1 MSHRTSRPPGYSR
14 DFQTAPAAS
23 ARSSAS
29 PSENP
34 ASARSR
40 RGGTYTSTFS
50 SRLAATAAAPTS
62 IPPKTDRKITTTT
75 TTTTTANTAL
85 LVTKATHRKQNDGR
99 AHSDGQS
106 RAQSRAS
113 IVTNNHNLRGVVP
126 SWSSEVCLKPQTS
139 APLASRITRPPLSAS
154 IPAAKSQISLEQM
167 IPTVQEAS
175 IIEDLLFCFMGFEGQ
190 YIRFKEEYNP
200 TVETERLAGPQ
211 FRLPLGLEPS
221 IKDIL
226 GSLLK
231 IAKHYAALDA
241 FVEVQSR
248 DEFGAV
254 NHALCAA
261 IRTLLKDYLILI
273 ARLEYQFL
281 SNPSFTLHTLHLS
294 TISVAHTLSQVYSL
308 AQEILKRNSLLEDDD
323 LDSVEDDVEM
333 LLESLREGANIANG
347 GPVMGRKVCKGGAVL
362 ALITN
367 RLSSMAGDPATR
379 NLLEYLL
386 RQSSMPYMVML
397 NEWLHHGIIKDAHSE
412 FLVKETKSIR
422 RERLEED
429 YTDEYWDKRYTIRH
443 NDVPPQ
449 LEAVKEKVLLAG
461 KYLNVVRECGGVDV
475 SMEVKNVPATFDDP
489 RQVSFLDNVSSAYAH
504 ANESLL
510 KLLLTTHGLRARL
523 RSLKHYFFLDQSDF
537 FTYFL
542 ELGTSELK
550 KPAKS
555 VNVPKLQSLLDLTL
569 RQPGSIAASDPFKED
584 VKVQM
589 NEIGLTK
596 WLMRIVSVS
605 GLEDNTGLTDENRG
619 LSAAEDDKAIT
630 GFNAMEL
637 DFAVPFPLS
646 LVISRKTILRY
657 QLLFRYLLSLRHLEM
672 LLVGAWQDHTKTMS
686 WRHYSRYTSI
696 EKWKRGAFT
705 LRARMLVFVQQLL
718 YFCTAEVLEPNW
730 NNLQERIGSV
740 KTVDE
745 LMQNHVDFLDTCLK
759 ECMLTNSKLLKIH
772 AKIMQTCTMF
782 ASYTSHLSRALVS
795 ADPSLGMP
803 DNGGSTLGPDE
814 TAKVEKLKDNL
825 KKYEENFSR
834 HLKILLDA
842 LNYYAATE
850 TVVLLG
856 LCARLSTA
864 NDGSGVINV
873 SLDDP

>member
-1 MSHRTSRPPGYSR
+1 MSHRASRPGYPR
-14 DFQTAPAAS
+14 DFS
-23 ARSSAS
+23 AGGTTGRPSAS
-29 PSENP
+29 PSESP
-34 ASARSR
+34 LSPQSR
-40 RGGTYTSTFS
+40 RGAPSTTTSNSSTRPPNAVPNPS
-50 SRLAATAAAPTS
+50 SRH
-62 IPPKTDRKITTTT
+62 PKIDRRVTTTT
-75 TTTTTANTAL
+75 TTTTTANTAI
-85 LVTKATHRKQNDGR
+85 LVAKATHSK
-99 AHSDGQS
+99 HSDSRGNAAPQS
-106 RAQSRAS
+106 RAQSRAAAPVAS
-113 IVTNNHNLRGVVP
+113 STRAIGKFKHSLP
-126 SWSSEVCLKPQTS
+126 LLWSPGRVGMAYQNTG
-139 APLASRITRPPLSAS
+139 ALAHGI
-154 IPAAKSQISLEQM
+154 IGHISLEQM
-167 IPTVQEAS
+167 TPEVQEAI
-175 IIEDLLFCFMGFEGQ
+175 IIEDLLFCFMGLEGQ
-190 YIRFKEEYNP
+190 YIRFREEYNP
-200 TVETERLAGPQ
+200 NVEAERLAGPQ
-211 FRLPLGLEPS
+211 FRLPIGLEPS
-221 IKDIL
+221 IKDLLSI
-226 GSLLK
+226 LLK
-231 IAKHYAALDA
+231 TAKHYTALDA

-261 IRTLLKDYLILI
+261 IRKLLKDYLVLI
-273 ARLEYQFL
+273 AQLEHQFL
-281 SNPSFTLHTLHLS
+281 YNPGFTLHTLHLS
-294 TISVAHTLSQVYSL
+294 TISVSHTLGQVYSL

-323 LDSVEDDVEM
+323 LDSTEDDVEQ
-333 LLESLREGANIANG
+333 LLESLRDGANIAG
-347 GPVMGRKVCKGGAVL
+347 GEPVLGRKVCKGGAVL
-362 ALITN
+362 ALITH
-367 RLSSMAGDPATR
+367 RLNSMAGDPSTR

-386 RQSSMPYMVML
+386 RQSSMPYMMML
-397 NEWLHHGIIKDAHSE
+397 NEWLHHGVIKDAHSE

-429 YTDEYWDKRYTIRH
+429 YTDEYWDKRYTLRH

-475 SMEVKNVPATFDDP
+475 SKEVRDVPLTFDDP
-489 RQVSFLDNVSSAYAH
+489 SFLDNVSSAYAH
-504 ANESLL
+504 ANQSLL
-510 KLLLTTHGLRARL
+510 NLLLTTHGLR
-523 RSLKHYFFLDQSDF
+523 
-537 FTYFL
+537 
-542 ELGTSELK
+542 TSELK
-550 KPAKS
+550 KPAKN

-569 RQPGSIAASDPFKED
+569 RQPGSIAAGDPFKED

-605 GLEDNTGLTDENRG
+605 GLEDGSGITDDNRG
-619 LSAAEDDKAIT
+619 FSNMDDDKGIT

-637 DFAVPFPLS
+637 DYAVPFPLS

-657 QLLFRYLLSLRHLEM
+657 QLLFRYLLSLRHLEI
-672 LLVGAWQDHTKTMS
+672 LL
-686 WRHYSRYTSI
+686 
-696 EKWKRGAFT
+696 
-705 LRARMLVFVQQLL
+705 QLL

-730 NNLQERIGSV
+730 NDLQERIGSV

-782 ASYTSHLSRALVS
+782 ASYTSHLSRALIS
-795 ADPSLGMP
+795 ADPSIGASHANTNHNLDP
-803 DNGGSTLGPDE
+803 E
-814 TAKVEKLKDNL
+814 EAAKVDKLRDNL

-864 NDGSGVINV
+864 SDGSGVV
-873 SLDDP
+873 SAGLED

>member
-1 MSHRTSRPPGYSR
+1 MSHRASRPGHPR
-14 DFQTAPAAS
+14 DFSGATGATS
-23 ARSSAS
+23 RSSAS
-29 PSENP
+29 LSDNP
-34 ASARSR
+34 ASPRGRRPVSALPTHGNAANSTSRSHNPAPQSTGSHSKIDR
-40 RGGTYTSTFS
+40 RV
-50 SRLAATAAAPTS
+50 
-62 IPPKTDRKITTTT
+62 TTTT

-85 LVTKATHRKQNDGR
+85 LVTKATHPKQND
-99 AHSDGQS
+99 A
-106 RAQSRAS
+106 RAS
-113 IVTNNHNLRGVVP
+113 GGAQNRGQPRASATMASHNNR
-126 SWSSEVCLKPQTS
+126 
-139 APLASRITRPPLSAS
+139 A
-154 IPAAKSQISLEQM
+154 
-167 IPTVQEAS
+167 
-175 IIEDLLFCFMGFEGQ
+175 GFEGQ

-200 TVETERLAGPQ
+200 VVEAERLAGPQ
-211 FRLPLGLEPS
+211 FRLPVGLEPS
-221 IKDIL
+221 IKDIV
-226 GSLLK
+226 GILLK
-231 IAKHYAALDA
+231 IAKHYTALDA
-241 FVEVQSR
+241 FIEVQSR

-254 NHALCAA
+254 NHALSAA
-261 IRTLLKDYLILI
+261 IRKLLKDYLILV
-273 ARLEYQFL
+273 AQLEHQFL
-281 SNPSFTLHTLHLS
+281 SNPSFTLQTLHLS

-333 LLESLREGANIANG
+333 LLESLREGANIAGG

-362 ALITN
+362 ALITH
-367 RLSSMAGDPATR
+367 RLNSMAGDPSTR

-449 LEAVKEKVLLAG
+449 LEAVKERVLLAG
-461 KYLNVVRECGGVDV
+461 KYLNVVRECGGVDI
-475 SMEVKNVPATFDDP
+475 SKEVKDVPLTFDDS
-489 RQVSFLDNVSSAYAH
+489 SFLDNVSSAYAH

-555 VNVPKLQSLLDLTL
+555 VNVAKLQSLLDLTL
-569 RQPGSIAASDPFKED
+569 RQPGSIAAGDPFKED

-605 GLEDNTGLTDENRG
+605 GLEDGSSLPDDHRGSANPDDEKG
-619 LSAAEDDKAIT
+619 IT

-657 QLLFRYLLSLRHLEM
+657 QLLFRYLLSLRHLEI
-672 LLVGAWQDHTKTMS
+672 LLVGAWQDHTKVVS
-686 WRHYSRYTSI
+686 WRHHSRYSSI
-696 EKWKRGAFT
+696 ERWKRGAFT

-730 NNLQERIGSV
+730 NNLQERIGGV

-782 ASYTSHLSRALVS
+782 ASYTSHLSKALVS
-795 ADPSLGMP
+795 ADPSLNASN
-803 DNGGSTLGPDE
+803 DSSCLGPE
-814 TAKVEKLKDNL
+814 EIAKVEKLNDNL
-825 KKYEENFSR
+825 NKYEENFSR

-864 NDGSGVINV
+864 NDGNGVVNAG
-873 SLDDP
+873 PEET

>member
-1 MSHRTSRPPGYSR
+1 MSHRPTRSSHARDFSISTKASNRPSASLTDAPVSPRSHRPGGTTPLHAGPPPSSSRPG
-14 DFQTAPAAS
+14 
-23 ARSSAS
+23 
-29 PSENP
+29 NP
-34 ASARSR
+34 VSKPDR
-40 RGGTYTSTFS
+40 RV
-50 SRLAATAAAPTS
+50 
-62 IPPKTDRKITTTT
+62 TTTT
-75 TTTTTANTAL
+75 TTTIATNTAL
-85 LVTKATHRKQNDGR
+85 LVTKSAQRKPNETR
-99 AHSDGQS
+99 E
-106 RAQSRAS
+106 
-113 IVTNNHNLRGVVP
+113 VP
-126 SWSSEVCLKPQTS
+126 SAPNRDKPRSGPFSSNNGIVSWSPEVSLRQQTT
-139 APLASRITRPPLSAS
+139 APLASRTTYPPLSNT
-154 IPAAKSQISLEQM
+154 ITPVKGPTLLEQM
-167 IPTVQEAS
+167 SPEAQEAAV
-175 IIEDLLFCFMGFEGQ
+175 IEDLLFCFMGFEGQ
-190 YIRFKEEYNP
+190 FLRFKEEYNP
-200 TVETERLAGPQ
+200 VVEAERLAGPQ
-211 FRLPLGLEPS
+211 FRIPIGLEPS

-231 IAKHYAALDA
+231 VARHYAALDA

-248 DEFGAV
+248 DEFGAI
-254 NHALCAA
+254 NHALCSA
-261 IRTLLKDYLILI
+261 IRKLLKDYLVLI
-273 ARLEYQFL
+273 AQLEHQFL

-294 TISVAHTLSQVYSL
+294 TIPVSHTLSQLYSL
-308 AQEILKRNSLLEDDD
+308 AQEILRRNSLLEDDD
-323 LDSVEDDVEM
+323 LDSAGDDVEL
-333 LLESLREGANIANG
+333 LLESLRDGANIAGG

-362 ALITN
+362 DLITN
-367 RLSSMAGDPATR
+367 RLNSMAGDPSTR
-379 NLLEYLL
+379 SLLEYLL

-397 NEWLHHGIIKDAHSE
+397 NEWLHHGVIKDAHSE
-412 FLVKETKSIR
+412 FLIKETKSIR

-475 SMEVKNVPATFDDP
+475 SKEVKDVPLTFDDP
-489 RQVSFLDNVSSAYAH
+489 NFLDNVGSAYAH

-510 KLLLTTHGLRARL
+510 NLLLTTHGLRARL

-537 FTYFL
+537 FSYFL

-550 KPAKS
+550 KPAKN
-555 VNVPKLQSLLDLTL
+555 VNVAKLQSLLDLTL
-569 RQPGSIAASDPFKED
+569 RQPGSIAAGDPFKED
-584 VKVQM
+584 VRVQM

-605 GLEDNTGLTDENRG
+605 GVDEGSGLPEDHRNSSNLD
-619 LSAAEDDKAIT
+619 DDKSIT

-657 QLLFRYLLSLRHLEM
+657 QLIFRYLLSLRHLEI
-672 LLVGAWQDHTKTMS
+672 LLVGAWQDHTKVIS
-686 WRHYSRYTSI
+686 WRHHSRFLPI
-696 EKWKRGAFT
+696 ERWKRGAFT

-730 NNLQERIGSV
+730 HSLQERIGSV

-795 ADPSLGMP
+795 ADPSLNPSNSGAI
-803 DNGGSTLGPDE
+803 SLGPDE
-814 TAKVEKLKDNL
+814 AAKVEKLSDNL

-864 NDGSGVINV
+864 NDGNAVMNS
-873 SLDDP
+873 SLEEP

>member
-1 MSHRTSRPPGYSR
+1 MSQRASRPGYPR
-14 DFQTAPAAS
+14 DFAATGTTN
-23 ARSSAS
+23 RPSAS
-29 PSENP
+29 SSETP
-34 ASARSR
+34 ISPQSR
-40 RGGTYTSTFS
+40 RGGSSAAPSNTSTRPHNPAQNSS
-50 SRLAATAAAPTS
+50 SRH
-62 IPPKTDRKITTTT
+62 PKTDRRITTTT
-75 TTTTTANTAL
+75 TTTTTANTAV
-85 LVTKATHRKQNDGR
+85 LVTKASHSK
-99 AHSDGQS
+99 HSDSRSNAAPQS
-106 RAQSRAS
+106 RAQSRAAAS
-113 IVTNNHNLRGVVP
+113 ATPNTRSVV
-126 SWSSEVCLKPQTS
+126 SWSCEVGLKKPTA
-139 APLASRITRPPLSAS
+139 APLASRTICPPLSGS
-154 IPAAKSQISLEQM
+154 ISTSRGHISLDQM
-167 IPTVQEAS
+167 TPEVQEATV
-175 IIEDLLFCFMGFEGQ
+175 IEDLLFCFMGFEGQ
-190 YIRFKEEYNP
+190 YIRFREEYNP
-200 TVETERLAGPQ
+200 NVEAERLAGPQ
-211 FRLPLGLEPS
+211 FRLPIGLEPS
-221 IKDIL
+221 IKDLL
-226 GSLLK
+226 GILLK
-231 IAKHYAALDA
+231 TAKHYTALDA

-261 IRTLLKDYLILI
+261 IRKLLKDYLVLI
-273 ARLEYQFL
+273 AQLEHQFL
-281 SNPSFTLHTLHLS
+281 YNPGFTLHTLHLS
-294 TISVAHTLSQVYSL
+294 TISVSHTLGQVYSL

-323 LDSVEDDVEM
+323 LDSTEDDVEM
-333 LLESLREGANIANG
+333 LLESLREGANIAG
-347 GPVMGRKVCKGGAVL
+347 GEPMLGRKVCKGGAVL
-362 ALITN
+362 ALITH
-367 RLSSMAGDPATR
+367 RLNSMAGDPSTR

-386 RQSSMPYMVML
+386 RKSSMPYMMML
-397 NEWLHHGIIKDAHSE
+397 NEWLHHGVIKDAHSE

-429 YTDEYWDKRYTIRH
+429 YTDEYWDKRYTLRH

-475 SMEVKNVPATFDDP
+475 SKEVRDVPLTFDDP
-489 RQVSFLDNVSSAYAH
+489 SFLDNVSSAYAH
-504 ANESLL
+504 ANQSLL
-510 KLLLTTHGLRARL
+510 NLLLTTHGLRARL

-537 FTYFL
+537 FSYFL
-542 ELGTSELK
+542 ELGSSELK
-550 KPAKS
+550 KPAKN

-569 RQPGSIAASDPFKED
+569 RQPGSIAAGDPFKED

-605 GLEDNTGLTDENRG
+605 GLEDGSGITDDNRG
-619 LSAAEDDKAIT
+619 LSNTDDDKGIT

-637 DFAVPFPLS
+637 DYAVPFPLS

-657 QLLFRYLLSLRHLEM
+657 QLLFRYLLSLRHLEI
-672 LLVGAWQDHTKTMS
+672 LLVGAWQDHTKVVS
-686 WRHYSRYTSI
+686 WRHQSRYSSI
-696 EKWKRGAFT
+696 ERWKRGAFT

-730 NNLQERIGSV
+730 NDLQERIGSV

-795 ADPSLGMP
+795 ADPSLGASSASS
-803 DNGGSTLGPDE
+803 NHSLGSE
-814 TAKVEKLKDNL
+814 EAAKVDKLRDNL

-864 NDGSGVINV
+864 GDGSGIINAGV
-873 SLDDP
+873 EDH

>member
-1 MSHRTSRPPGYSR
+1 MSHRTSRQGFPREPSSGAGTSGR
-14 DFQTAPAAS
+14 AS
-23 ARSSAS
+23 APPSESPVSPRTRRTGTTFPSHGGSSTSTSRSHNSAS
-29 PSENP
+29 HISSNPS
-34 ASARSR
+34 RVDR
-40 RGGTYTSTFS
+40 R
-50 SRLAATAAAPTS
+50 
-62 IPPKTDRKITTTT
+62 ITTTA
-75 TTTTTANTAL
+75 TTTTTANSAL
-85 LVTKATHRKQNDGR
+85 LVTKVKQADVR
-99 AHSDGQS
+99 ANPGAQGISQS
-106 RAQSRAS
+106 RAG
-113 IVTNNHNLRGVVP
+113 VTHSTSQNNRVVV
-126 SWSSEVCLKPQTS
+126 SWSSEVCLKQHTS
-139 APLASRITRPPLSAS
+139 APLASRITYPPLAS
-154 IPAAKSQISLEQM
+154 SIQTAKGNLSLEKM
-167 IPTVQEAS
+167 NTDAQEAS
-175 IIEDLLFCFMGFEGQ
+175 IIEDLLFCFMGLEGQ

-200 TVETERLAGPQ
+200 ANEAERLAGPQ
-211 FRLPLGLEPS
+211 FRLPLGLEPN
-221 IKDIL
+221 IKDTL
-226 GSLLK
+226 VVLLK

-241 FVEVQSR
+241 FIEVQSR

-261 IRTLLKDYLILI
+261 IRKLLKDYLILI
-273 ARLEYQFL
+273 AQLEHQFL
-281 SNPSFTLHTLHLS
+281 SNPTFTLHTLHLS
-294 TISVAHTLSQVYSL
+294 MISVGHTLSQIYSL
-308 AQEILKRNSLLEDDD
+308 AQEILRRNSLLEDDD

-333 LLESLREGANIANG
+333 LLESLRDGANIAG
-347 GPVMGRKVCKGGAVL
+347 GAPVMGRKICKGGAVL

-397 NEWLHHGIIKDAHSE
+397 NEWLHHGVIKDAHAE

-422 RERLEED
+422 REKLEED
-429 YTDEYWDKRYTIRH
+429 YTDEYWDKRYTLRH

-475 SMEVKNVPATFDDP
+475 SKEVKDVPATFDDP
-489 RQVSFLDNVSSAYAH
+489 SFLDNVSMAYAH

-510 KLLLTTHGLRARL
+510 NLLLTTHGLRARL

-542 ELGTSELK
+542 EMGTPELR
-550 KPAKS
+550 KPARN
-555 VNVPKLQSLLDLTL
+555 VNVAKLQSLLDLAL

-584 VKVQM
+584 VRVQM

-605 GLEDNTGLTDENRG
+605 GLEDGSALVDDHRNG
-619 LSAAEDDKAIT
+619 SAADDDKGII

-657 QLLFRYLLSLRHLEM
+657 QLLFRYLLSLRHLEI
-672 LLVGAWQDHTKTMS
+672 LLVGAWQDHTKVAS
-686 WRHYSRYTSI
+686 WRHQSRFISI
-696 EKWKRGAFT
+696 ERWKRGAFT

-730 NNLQERIGSV
+730 HNLQERIGSV

-782 ASYTSHLSRALVS
+782 ASYTSHLSRALIS
-795 ADPSLGMP
+795 ADPSLNASMSEHG
-803 DNGGSTLGPDE
+803 TLGSEDMV
-814 TAKVEKLKDNL
+814 KIDKLRDNL

-864 NDGSGVINV
+864 NDGSAVVNV
-873 SLDDP
+873 GLEDP

>member
-1 MSHRTSRPPGYSR
+1 MSNRPTRSSHARDSSISTRTSNRPPTEAPVSPRSHRPLGAVPLHTGPSIPSSRPS
-14 DFQTAPAAS
+14 
-23 ARSSAS
+23 
-29 PSENP
+29 NP
-34 ASARSR
+34 ASKPDR
-40 RGGTYTSTFS
+40 RV
-50 SRLAATAAAPTS
+50 
-62 IPPKTDRKITTTT
+62 TTTT

-85 LVTKATHRKQNDGR
+85 LVTKSTQRRPNETR
-99 AHSDGQS
+99 E
-106 RAQSRAS
+106 
-113 IVTNNHNLRGVVP
+113 VP
-126 SWSSEVCLKPQTS
+126 SAPNREKSRPGPVSSNNGIVSWSPEVSLRQQTT
-139 APLASRITRPPLSAS
+139 APLASRTIYPPLSNT
-154 IPAAKSQISLEQM
+154 ITLVKGPTLLEQM
-167 IPTVQEAS
+167 SPEIQEATV
-175 IIEDLLFCFMGFEGQ
+175 IEDLLFCFMGFEGRFL
-190 YIRFKEEYNP
+190 RFKEEYNP
-200 TVETERLAGPQ
+200 AVEAERLAGPH
-211 FRLPLGLEPS
+211 FRIPTGLEPS

-231 IAKHYAALDA
+231 VARHYAALDA

-261 IRTLLKDYLILI
+261 IRKLLKDYLVLI
-273 ARLEYQFL
+273 AQLEHQFL

-294 TISVAHTLSQVYSL
+294 TIPVSHTLSQLYSL
-308 AQEILKRNSLLEDDD
+308 AQEILRRNSLLEDDD
-323 LDSVEDDVEM
+323 LDSAGDDVEL
-333 LLESLREGANIANG
+333 LLESLRDGANIAGG

-362 ALITN
+362 DLITN
-367 RLSSMAGDPATR
+367 RLNAMAGDPSTR
-379 NLLEYLL
+379 TLLEYLL
-386 RQSSMPYMVML
+386 RQSSMPYMAML
-397 NEWLHHGIIKDAHSE
+397 NEWLHHGVIKDAHSE
-412 FLVKETKSIR
+412 FLIKETKSIR

-449 LEAVKEKVLLAG
+449 LDAVKEKVLLAG

-475 SMEVKNVPATFDDP
+475 SKEVKDVPLAFDDP
-489 RQVSFLDNVSSAYAH
+489 NFLDNVSSAYAH

-510 KLLLTTHGLRARL
+510 NLLLTTHGLRARL

-537 FTYFL
+537 FSYFL
-542 ELGTSELK
+542 ELGASELK
-550 KPAKS
+550 KPAKN
-555 VNVPKLQSLLDLTL
+555 VNVAKLQSLLDLTL
-569 RQPGSIAASDPFKED
+569 RQPGSIAAGDPFKED
-584 VKVQM
+584 IKVQM

-605 GLEDNTGLTDENRG
+605 GVDEGSAPPEDHRG
-619 LSAAEDDKAIT
+619 SSNLDDDKAVI

-657 QLLFRYLLSLRHLEM
+657 QLLFRYLLSLRHLEI
-672 LLVGAWQDHTKTMS
+672 LLVGAWQDHTKVMS
-686 WRHYSRYTSI
+686 WRHHSRFLPI
-696 EKWKRGAFT
+696 ERWKRGAFT

-730 NNLQERIGSV
+730 HNLQERIGSV

-795 ADPSLGMP
+795 ADPSLNPSNSGVT
-803 DNGGSTLGPDE
+803 NLGPDE
-814 TAKVEKLKDNL
+814 VAKVEKLSDNL

-864 NDGSGVINV
+864 NDGNAVIN
-873 SLDDP
+873 SGLEEP